1 MNSRPDPGDRPLHID
16 SLLVSRGRPHEPGA
30 PVNPGIFPTSIY
42 REGGAYTYGREGNP
56 TWAALED
63 ALGAAE
69 AGEAVVFSSGIA
81 AINGVLDLVPR
92 GGTVVAPDHPYSGTA
107 ARLAELE
114 AGGEVRVVR
123 VPMPATDTLIDAAAS
138 ADLVWLETP
147 TNPLMELCDI
157 QAVTQAAQAAGTL
170 VAVDNTFATALA
182 QRPLDLGAH
191 FSVQSATKYIG
202 GHSDLLLG
210 TVCVRNEEHAD
221 ALRRR
226 RMLLG
231 AVPGALESWLA
242 LRGLR
247 TMALR
252 VERSSASA
260 LELAARLSTHPAVAQ
275 VLYPGLPSH
284 PQAELAARQMA
295 HGGSVV
301 SFRVAAGAD
310 AAQRV
315 CESVTLINH
324 MTSLGG
330 VETTMER
337 RARHPLEH
345 PDVPQDLI
353 RLSVGIEHVDDLWQD
368 LAAALTECG

>member
-1 MNSRPDPGDRPLHID
+1 MTVTPAPGEHPLHID
-16 SLLVSRGRPHEPGA
+16 SVLVSRGRPHEPGS
-30 PVNPGIFPTSIY
+30 PVNQGIFPTSIY
-42 REGGAYTYGREGNP
+42 HDGGPYIYGREGNP
-56 TWAALED
+56 TWAALEE
-63 ALGAAE
+63 ALGATE
-69 AGEAVVFSSGIA
+69 LGEAIVFGSGIA
-81 AINGVLDLVPR
+81 AINAVLDLVPR
-92 GGTVVAPDHPYSGTA
+92 GGLVIAPDHPYSGTG

-114 AGGEVRVVR
+114 NSGAIRVTR
-123 VPMPATDTLIDAAAS
+123 VSMAATDQLLAAIPS
-138 ADLVWLETP
+138 AQLVWLETP
-147 TNPLMELCDI
+147 TNPLMEVCDVA
-157 QAVTQAAQAAGTL
+157 AVTTIARHNGVL

-182 QRPLDLGAH
+182 QQPLDLGAD

-210 TVCVRNEEHAD
+210 TVCVRQPEHAD
-221 ALRRR
+221 ALRQR

-231 AVPGALESWLA
+231 AVPGALEAWLA

-252 VERSSASA
+252 VERSTTTAFH
-260 LELAARLSTHPAVAQ
+260 LATRLSSHPAVSQ
-275 VLYPGLPSH
+275 VLYPGLATH
-284 PQAELAARQMA
+284 PQAELAARQMTN
-295 HGGSVV
+295 GGSVV
-301 SFRVAAGAD
+301 SFRVAAGAE

-315 CESVTLINH
+315 CESVRLINH

-353 RLSVGIEHVDDLWQD
+353 RLSVGIEHADDLWHD
-368 LAAALTECG
+368 LATALAACR

>member
-1 MNSRPDPGDRPLHID
+1 MSPGPDRNEHPLHVD
-16 SLLVSRGRPHEPGA
+16 SLLVSRGRPHEPGS

-42 REGGAYTYGREGNP
+42 HEGGPYTYGREGNP
-56 TWAALED
+56 TWAALEE
-63 ALGAAE
+63 ALGAVE
-69 AGEAVVFSSGIA
+69 GGDSIVFGSGIA
-81 AINGVLDLVPR
+81 AINAVLDLVPR

-114 AGGEVRVVR
+114 AAGHVRVVR
-123 VPMPATDTLIDAAAS
+123 VPMPATDQLIDAAAG
-138 ADLVWLETP
+138 ANLVWLESP
-147 TNPLMELCDI
+147 TNPLMELCELRM
-157 QAVTQAAQAAGTL
+157 VSEAARSAGAL

-210 TVCVRNEEHAD
+210 TVCVRSSEHAD

-226 RMLLG
+226 RALLG

-252 VERSSASA
+252 VDRSATTA
-260 LELAARLSTHPAVAQ
+260 RELATRLSTHPNVKA

-284 PQAELAARQMA
+284 PQADLAAAQMA
-295 HGGSVV
+295 NGGSVV

-337 RARHPLEH
+337 RARHALEH
-345 PDVPQDLI
+345 VDVPQDLI
-353 RLSVGIEHVDDLWQD
+353 RLSVGIEHLEDLWRD
-368 LAAALTECG
+368 LSAALSQHG